1 LSGTLELRAGFCSA
15 AARVHPEPEAGALQV
30 DRHRQAERPQPYE
43 AQAQVTFG
51 HDTWRSI
58 QILIDGWRQIECT
71 VTSFSM
77 RFSTASFALAAVLSV
92 PVITMASS
100 AAAGQGLSPEQS
112 QALFQARKTWSK
124 DNYQRRLELLQSQ
137 QRCIDAAASADAL
150 KMCRQEMKKA
160 RKSFKQDYRAYMNKV
175 RNQLGL
181 PARTGNK
188 RDAKGRKLQ
197 A

>member
-1 LSGTLELRAGFCSA
+1 
-15 AARVHPEPEAGALQV
+15 
-30 DRHRQAERPQPYE
+30 
-43 AQAQVTFG
+43 
-51 HDTWRSI
+51 
-58 QILIDGWRQIECT
+58 
-71 VTSFSM
+71 M
-77 RFSTASFALAAVLSV
+77 RISTASLALAAVLAA
-92 PVITMASS
+92 PVITVASS
-100 AAAGQGLSPEQS
+100 AAAGRNLSPEQS
-112 QALFQARKTWSK
+112 QVLFQARKTWAK

-150 KMCRQEMKKA
+150 KTCRRQMKKA
-160 RKSFKQDYRAYMNKV
+160 RKSLKQDYRAYVNKV

>member
-1 LSGTLELRAGFCSA
+1 
-15 AARVHPEPEAGALQV
+15 
-30 DRHRQAERPQPYE
+30 
-43 AQAQVTFG
+43 
-51 HDTWRSI
+51 
-58 QILIDGWRQIECT
+58 
-71 VTSFSM
+71 M
-77 RFSTASFALAAVLSV
+77 RISTASLALAAVLAA
-92 PVITMASS
+92 PVISTASS
-100 AAAGQGLSPEQS
+100 AATGSDLSPEQS
-112 QALFQARKTWSK
+112 QVLFQARKTWAK

-150 KMCRQEMKKA
+150 KTCRRQMKKA
-160 RKSFKQDYRAYMNKV
+160 RKSLKQDYRAYVNKV

>member
-1 LSGTLELRAGFCSA
+1 
-15 AARVHPEPEAGALQV
+15 
-30 DRHRQAERPQPYE
+30 
-43 AQAQVTFG
+43 
-51 HDTWRSI
+51 
-58 QILIDGWRQIECT
+58 
-71 VTSFSM
+71 M
-77 RFSTASFALAAVLSV
+77 RISTASLALAAVLAA
-92 PVITMASS
+92 PVISTASS
-100 AAAGQGLSPEQS
+100 AAAGSDLSPEQS
-112 QALFQARKTWSK
+112 QVLFQARKTWSK

-150 KMCRQEMKKA
+150 KTCRRQMKKA
-160 RKSFKQDYRAYMNKV
+160 RKSFKQDYRAYVNKV